1 MNRFTLLLGAAAIT
15 AAASAAAAQ
24 SVATPPQSAA
34 TPQKSATPTTVPA
47 ERAAGGHE
55 KINFLDFYDVN
66 GDAIVT
72 EAEFTTQRTS
82 DYKRIDADAN
92 GSVNDAEYV
101 GEFTVRLDR
110 QLAAQREGQIKQG
123 HSRFKVLD
131 KNKDGQITAD
141 EFDTTGKNLFAAF
154 DSNKDGVVDEKD
166 KAENF

>member
-1 MNRFTLLLGAAAIT
+1 M
-15 AAASAAAAQ
+15 
-24 SVATPPQSAA
+24 
-34 TPQKSATPTTVPA
+34 
-47 ERAAGGHE
+47 
-55 KINFLDFYDVN
+55 
-66 GDAIVT
+66 
-72 EAEFTTQRTS
+72 
-82 DYKRIDADAN
+82 
-92 GSVNDAEYV
+92 

>member
-1 MNRFTLLLGAAAIT
+1 MNRIALLVGAAAIT
-15 AAASAAAAQ
+15 AGAAAAQ
-24 SVATPPQSAA
+24 PAA
-34 TPQKSATPTTVPA
+34 TPLKSATPTTVPA

-72 EAEFTTQRTS
+72 RDEFNGQRTS
-82 DYKRIDADAN
+82 DYKRIDADGN
-92 GSVNDAEYV
+92 GWVNDAEYV

-110 QLAAQREGQIKQG
+110 QLAAMREGQIKQG

-154 DSNKDGVVDEKD
+154 DSNKDGTVDEKD

>member
-1 MNRFTLLLGAAAIT
+1 MNRITLLLGAAAIT
-15 AAASAAAAQ
+15 AAASSVSAQ
-24 SVATPPQSAA
+24 TGATPS
-34 TPQKSATPTTVPA
+34 KSATPTTVPA

-66 GDAIVT
+66 GDAVVT
-72 EAEFTTQRTS
+72 QAEFNGQRTS
-82 DYKRIDADAN
+82 DYKRIDADGN
-92 GSVNDAEYV
+92 GSVNDGEYV

-110 QLAAQREGQIKQG
+110 QLAATREGQIKQG

-154 DSNKDGVVDEKD
+154 DSNKDGTVDDKD

>member
-1 MNRFTLLLGAAAIT
+1 MNRLVLLSSAVAVALAAQ
-15 AAASAAAAQ
+15 AASAQQA
-24 SVATPPQSAA
+24 ATPPQSAA

-72 EAEFTTQRTS
+72 EAEFTGQRSS
-82 DYKRIDADAN
+82 DYKRIDADGN

-141 EFDTTGKNLFAAF
+141 EFDATGKNLFAAF

>member
-1 MNRFTLLLGAAAIT
+1 MNRIALLVAAVA
-15 AAASAAAAQ
+15 AAASAAVAQ
-24 SVATPPQSAA
+24 TA
-34 TPQKSATPTTVPA
+34 TPQKPATPSTIPA

-66 GDAIVT
+66 GDAVVT
-72 EAEFTTQRTS
+72 QAEFHGQRTS
-82 DYKRIDADAN
+82 DYKRIDADGN
-92 GSVNDAEYV
+92 GSVNDGEYV

-110 QLAAQREGQIKQG
+110 QLAATREGQIRQG

-141 EFDTTGKNLFAAF
+141 EFDATGKNLFAAF
-154 DSNKDGVVDEKD
+154 DSNKDGTVDEKD

>member
-1 MNRFTLLLGAAAIT
+1 MNRILLLVTAAAISSGAAWAQT
-15 AAASAAAAQ
+15 A
-24 SVATPPQSAA
+24 ATPP
-34 TPQKSATPTTVPA
+34 KSATPTTIPA

-66 GDAIVT
+66 GDAVVT
-72 EAEFTTQRTS
+72 LAEFNGQRTS
-82 DYKRIDADAN
+82 DYKRIDADGN
-92 GSVNDAEYV
+92 GAVNDGEYV

-110 QLAAQREGQIKQG
+110 QLAATREGQIKQG

-131 KNKDGQITAD
+131 KNKDGQITSD

-154 DSNKDGVVDEKD
+154 DSNKDGIVDEKD

>member
-1 MNRFTLLLGAAAIT
+1 MNRITLLLGAAAIT
-15 AAASAAAAQ
+15 ASAAAAQ
-24 SVATPPQSAA
+24 TATTPPQSTA
-34 TPQKSATPTTVPA
+34 TQKSATPTTIPA

-66 GDAIVT
+66 GDAVVT
-72 EAEFTTQRTS
+72 LAEFNGQRTS
-82 DYKRIDADAN
+82 DYKRIDADGN

-110 QLAAQREGQIKQG
+110 QLAAMREGQIKQG

-131 KNKDGQITAD
+131 KSKDGQITAD
-141 EFDTTGKNLFAAF
+141 EFDATGKNLFAAF
-154 DSNKDGVVDEKD
+154 DSNKDGTVDEKD

>member
-1 MNRFTLLLGAAAIT
+1 MNRITLLIAAAAIT
-15 AAASAAAAQ
+15 AAASAAVAQ
-24 SVATPPQSAA
+24 TAATPP
-34 TPQKSATPTTVPA
+34 KSATPTTIPA
-47 ERAAGGHE
+47 EHAAGGHE

-72 EAEFTTQRTS
+72 GDEFNGQRSS
-82 DYKRIDADAN
+82 DYKRIDADGN

-110 QLAAQREGQIKQG
+110 QLAAMREGQIKQA

-141 EFDTTGKNLFAAF
+141 EFDNTGKNLFAAF
-154 DSNKDGVVDEKD
+154 DSNKDGTVDEKD

>member
-1 MNRFTLLLGAAAIT
+1 MNRITLLIGAAAIT
-15 AAASAAAAQ
+15 VSAAAAQ
-24 SVATPPQSAA
+24 TAATPP
-34 TPQKSATPTTVPA
+34 KSATPTTVPA

-72 EAEFTTQRTS
+72 KDEFNGQRTS
-82 DYKRIDADAN
+82 DYRRIDADAN

-110 QLAAQREGQIKQG
+110 QLAAMREGQIKQG

-154 DSNKDGVVDEKD
+154 DSNKDGTVDEKD

>member
-1 MNRFTLLLGAAAIT
+1 MNRFLLLTSALAVAFTAHTAGAQT
-15 AAASAAAAQ
+15 T
-24 SVATPPQSAA
+24 ATPP
-34 TPQKSATPTTVPA
+34 KSATPTTVPA

-72 EAEFTTQRTS
+72 EAEFSGQRSS
-82 DYKRIDADAN
+82 DYKRIAADGN

-141 EFDTTGKNLFAAF
+141 EFDATGKNLFAAF

>member
-1 MNRFTLLLGAAAIT
+1 MNRFVLLSSAVAVALT
-15 AAASAAAAQ
+15 VQAASAQ
-24 SVATPPQSAA
+24 TPATPPQSAA
-34 TPQKSATPTTVPA
+34 MPPKSATPATVPA
-47 ERAAGGHE
+47 ERAAGGHD

-72 EAEFTTQRTS
+72 ESEFTGQRSS
-82 DYKRIDADAN
+82 DYKRIDTDAN

-141 EFDTTGKNLFAAF
+141 EFDATGKNLFAAF